1 MLSLLLLAF
10 CASLSYGALFESPT
24 NDVLNT
30 SYDIIIIGAGAGGAV
45 MANRLTEDASTRV
58 LLIEAGGSDFMNINI
73 SVPGLSST
81 LTHSKFDWN
90 FTTTPQIGLNN
101 RTVAYPRGFVLGG
114 STATNQMIFCR
125 GTKDDWSRFANVS
138 GDDGWTWE
146 KLLPFI
152 LKVDNMTAPTDGHNT
167 TGQFNPAL
175 HNTSGVVDI
184 SVPGVSL
191 AIDQRGLNASQ
202 ELSSEFPFNL
212 DYNSGD
218 TIGFSWTQSTIHD
231 GRRVTSATS
240 YLAQALNRSN
250 LDILVN
256 TRVTKLV
263 PVGEV
268 SGKPDMRG
276 VQFAQSANGTV
287 YTLHAAKEVILS
299 AGSVKSPHILMLS
312 GIGDVAHLSSFNI
325 TPLVDLPVI
334 GTNLQDHVFL
344 GNPWLVNAN
353 FTLDDV
359 HRNATLSAE
368 QLALWKVNG
377 SGFLGLPPT
386 NQFNWLRTNSSVFS
400 SLNTTDPSAGPTS
413 ANFELIISDNFASK
427 RVALPAT
434 GRFISIVSN
443 LISPTS
449 RGNISLASTN
459 PFDAPLVNPNLLGSE
474 VDLAIMRSAIQAA
487 RTFMAAPAWADYIIS
502 EFGAFGEAQ
511 TDDELNAYIRDQ
523 SDTVD
528 HPIGTIPL
536 GRGSE
541 GALNA
546 DLTLKGTV
554 GLRVVD
560 ASAFPFI
567 PSGHTQGPT
576 YILAERAATLVR
588 ASLSKR
594 KHRA

>member
-1 MLSLLLLAF
+1 MLSFLLLTV
-10 CASLSYGALFESPT
+10 CAARAYAALFESPT
-24 NDVLNT
+24 SELLNT
-30 SYDIIIIGAGAGGAV
+30 TYDFIIIGAGAGGAV
-45 MANRLTEDASTRV
+45 MANRLTEDAGTKV
-58 LLIEAGGSDFMNINI
+58 LLIEAGGSDFMNQNI
-73 SVPGLSST
+73 SAPGLSST

-90 FTTTPQIGLNN
+90 FTTTPQVGLNN

-125 GTKDDWSRFANVS
+125 GTKDDWNRFANVS
-138 GDDGWTWE
+138 GDDGWSWE
-146 KLLPFI
+146 NLIPFI
-152 LKVDNMTAPTDGHNT
+152 FKVDNMTAPTDGHNT
-167 TGQFNPAL
+167 TGQFNPTI

-191 AIDQRGLNASQ
+191 AIDSRGLNASQ
-202 ELSSEFPFNL
+202 ELSQEFPFNL

-218 TIGFSWTQSTIHD
+218 TIGFSWTQSTIHN

-240 YLAQALNRSN
+240 YLTQAFNRSN

-263 PVGEV
+263 PVGNY

-287 YTLHAAKEVILS
+287 YTMQAAKEVILS

-312 GIGDVAHLSSFNI
+312 GIGDASHLALFNI
-325 TPLVDLPVI
+325 TSLVDLPVI

-344 GNPWLVNAN
+344 GNPWTVNAN

-359 HRNATLSAE
+359 HRNATLAAE
-368 QLALWKVNG
+368 QLALWQANG
-377 SGFLGLPPT
+377 TGFFGLPPT

-434 GRFISIVSN
+434 GRFVSMVTN
-443 LISPTS
+443 VISPTS
-449 RGNISLASTN
+449 RGNISLASAD
-459 PFDAPLVNPNLLGSE
+459 PFDAPLVNPNLLGTD
-474 VDLAIMRSAIQAA
+474 VDVAIMRSAIQAA
-487 RTFMAAPAWADYIIS
+487 RNFMAAPAWADYIIS

-511 TDDELNAYIRDQ
+511 TDDELDAYIHDQ

-528 HPIGTIPL
+528 HPIGTIPM
-536 GRGSE
+536 GTD
-541 GALNA
+541 GALEAN
-546 DLTLKGTV
+546 LTLKGTV

-576 YILAERAATLVR
+576 YILAERAASLVR
-588 ASLSKR
+588 ATLSN
-594 KHRA
+594 